1 MEEMESSELKGDE
14 EDIFLLKGE
23 DSVQIK
29 TDNDLKKGLSSHL
42 AELDFYISEGY
53 FANAEKI
60 LDRLQKEFPESR
72 EIVSRLG
79 RIKKS
84 KESQPDK
91 TDSIKPKTGKTE
103 PIEITSSIS
112 QESDILQKFE
122 DSKIDI
128 ALDNVLIKPD
138 KKDTA
143 VDFSEIDSVP
153 FEIEMEK
160 VIKNDTDPLIAK
172 DKIEI
177 FQEPARRE
185 KSGTVDKSFLGSS
198 ADFFDIDNIFTSEEG
213 QSQSESPFKDID
225 ENELA
230 ENEVDIFK
238 SENVFLEE
246 EEYYETEK
254 AVSGELDAIKYW
266 IDELQ
271 KQRTSTVEKNM
282 MEIFQAFQKGVDE
295 KIGQEDYDTRYNLGI
310 AYKEMG
316 LIEEAIHEFLIA
328 AKHPLKFFD
337 AAGLLGICFRDQGMF
352 EESINW
358 FEKALESQ
366 DRKEDDYKAV
376 KYELILTAK
385 LKEDYLYAKK
395 LAAEILSKDP
405 NYRNIKEIYDE
416 VKGK

>member
-1 MEEMESSELKGDE
+1 
-14 EDIFLLKGE
+14 
-23 DSVQIK
+23 
-29 TDNDLKKGLSSHL
+29 L
-42 AELDFYISEGY
+42 A
-53 FANAEKI
+53 
-60 LDRLQKEFPESR
+60 
-72 EIVSRLG
+72 V
-79 RIKKS
+79 
-84 KESQPDK
+84 
-91 TDSIKPKTGKTE
+91 KTE

-112 QESDILQKFE
+112 QESGILQKFE

-128 ALDNVLIKPD
+128 ALDNVLIKPE
-138 KKDTA
+138 KIDTVA
-143 VDFSEIDSVP
+143 DFSEIDSVP

-160 VIKNDTDPLIAK
+160 VIKNETDPLIAK
-172 DKIEI
+172 EKIEI
-177 FQEPARRE
+177 LREPARRE
-185 KSGTVDKSFLGSS
+185 KNGAVDKSFLGSS
-198 ADFFDIDNIFTSEEG
+198 ADFFDIDNIFTSDEG
-213 QSQSESPFKDID
+213 QSHSESPFKDID

-254 AVSGELDAIKYW
+254 TVSGELDAIKYW

-328 AKHPLKFFD
+328 AKHPLKYFD

-376 KYELILTAK
+376 KYELILTAR

-395 LAAEILSKDP
+395 LAAEILNKDP
-405 NYRNIKEIYDE
+405 NYRNIKEIYE
-416 VKGK
+416 EIKGK